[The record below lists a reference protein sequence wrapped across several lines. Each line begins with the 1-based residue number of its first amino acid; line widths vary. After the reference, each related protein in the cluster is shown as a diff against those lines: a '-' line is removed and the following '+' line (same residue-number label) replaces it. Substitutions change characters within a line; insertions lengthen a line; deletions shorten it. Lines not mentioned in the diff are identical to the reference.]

1 MKRNIAKGFKR
12 ALALGMAALMAY
24 LPVSSAIPEVF
35 ADNTYSIT
43 INHDE
48 YIDGNQLKIADGG
61 GNIIAGATVTPA
73 TEGVSASVKWGTIAP
88 GTYTLDASAAI
99 DGTKFEVKKSVEFA
113 GNDITVTNAAWSGS
127 LETVT
132 KSETRLPLELSSFA
146 TLTNVTVINTAE
158 TGITYD
164 AADKKIV
171 IPQGTKATTKINLT
185 VEFTLPVTKQV
196 TGATPIE
203 TLTSAGSTA
212 IKYRYTYD
220 TEEVGSLLNSA
231 DSKITLG
238 ISIGD
243 AGTGTITFYDEANQV
258 IQASDVSARAAMTY
272 SDAAWKSAADGF
284 QYYCSPAPDYAG
296 AEITI
301 TPNAGYEFGGS
312 NISDSATTRK
322 SDGSVI
328 LKLTNQSEVKI
339 TIKCLPLNVPENALE
354 WTDEFET
361 GYNSKNQ
368 TVAVSLI
375 PTVAESA
382 GNYTLQWARA
392 ASQTA
397 DINSLTWSNVTKDST
412 DGNYHFDVN
421 YADSEGEKV
430 YIAYRYT
437 NGVTT
442 SDVKWNA
449 KPVQFDIAD
458 PALAK
463 CWVEANGEKVWEE
476 VPGATQAPAWINKQQ
491 NQCVIRLQGEDAQ
504 SGVAKLIYSIYDKDG
519 AAIQSNVESVAD
531 ADGVCSISYTAAMQG
546 DTANFP
552 IKLEYE
558 IYDKAGNTTGVLTK
572 TLSDMIG
579 FDFTLPELSVSYTNT
594 SGQLITNLNQWQT
607 EDVLVTITA
616 TDPEGAAYEQVSGID
631 RLQIIDTV
639 TGVAKDITT
648 DAVRRPDGTYQ
659 LKLSTDAAHQLSI
672 VTYDKAGN
680 KSTESKT
687 EVKLDKSGIQNARV
701 TLSTVSQDADAS
713 QFADAFTVYAQ
724 AEAVSGIKEMIFY
737 VYENGTNRL
746 LKEQTVTDVQVT
758 GNLAEASFRYEPAS
772 DEENG
777 YVVVRFLDNAAK
789 SVTEGNPH
797 VVYSEQKPFAFN
809 KNGANIQIK
818 GNTAWTNEDVTLDI
832 QVESHSTTITSVIYY
847 VNNQRVKEVSVN
859 TLSYED
865 HAFKIQENSPMGGT
879 QVEIVAVCG
888 ANAASRIE
896 TRASIIVY
904 VDKQA
909 PTVQLSGI
917 RSGAVYNTNQTLQI
931 VTNENIW
938 NRMQPISV
946 VAEKT
951 LDGVTTTVDMGAYAA
966 EAENYT
972 ARKTFT
978 EDGVYEVTVTAVDA
992 AGNRAVQTISFTIDK
1007 TAPVI
1012 SMRGASDGAYSSQP
1026 VTIQFQAIESFYET
1040 NSVKI
1045 TIERVIDGATYNQ
1058 TLNFTNTG
1066 KTSTLN
1072 NQFSEDGDYT
1082 ITMTAVDRAGNAATV
1097 QKLSFTVDCTAP
1109 TVTLTGTKDYVVTQK
1124 AVMLS
1129 FVVTESYYKTN
1140 QVEIQGSRR
1149 GVDGKIETFTVKGWN
1164 NAGRTSSLS
1173 QEFKED
1179 GYYTITITARD
1190 KAGNSK
1196 QQTIHFTID
1205 TQPPVIGDL
1214 SQYDGKYLSEF
1225 ELGKRL
1231 ENLITELTVPTVKM
1245 TLNGEAYDGGKITA
1259 DGKYT
1264 LVIEVTDEVGLTA
1277 SKTIEFVIDT
1287 IAPKIIFAGAENRKT
1302 YTEPV
1307 NLNLSLENE
1316 SDTIVS
1322 ILINGEPYE
1331 LTDGKTV
1338 YDLAFD
1344 TYGSYEVVVNTIDA
1358 AGNENSQTIKF
1369 TYAKHKNVALLFVV
1383 IGCGGAAA
1391 VIGGAW
1397 LVFKKK
1403 RA

>member
-1 MKRNIAKGFKR
+1 MKRNITRGLKK
-12 ALALGMAALMAY
+12 ALALGMSALMAY
-24 LPVSSAIPEVF
+24 LPVSTAIPEVF

-43 INHDE
+43 ISHDK
-48 YIDGNQLKIADGG
+48 YIDGNKLKIADGG
-61 GNIIAGATVTPA
+61 GNPIGGATVTPA
-73 TEGVSASVKWGTIAP
+73 TEGVSASVKWDINAT
-88 GTYTLDASAAI
+88 GTYILDTADAVDAKFDIKMSDEFVNGEIKVTSA
-99 DGTKFEVKKSVEFA
+99 KP
-113 GNDITVTNAAWSGS
+113 AWSGS
-127 LETVT
+127 LETIT
-132 KSETRLPLELSSFA
+132 KDEVSVPIELATEA
-146 TLTNVTVINTAE
+146 TLTNVTVNNTAE

-164 AADKKIV
+164 TTNKKIV
-171 IPQGTKATTKINLT
+171 IPQGTKATAEIDVTL
-185 VEFTLPVTKQV
+185 EFTLPVTKKAD
-196 TGATPIE
+196 GATPIE
-203 TLTSAGSTA
+203 TVTNAGTTV
-212 IKYRYTYD
+212 IKYSYTQK
-220 TEEVGSLLNSA
+220 EIVGDLLKLADVKLTPGITIVSA
-231 DSKITLG
+231 E
-238 ISIGD
+238 IGN
-243 AGTGTITFYDEANQV
+243 IEFYDENVKITDAD
-258 IQASDVSARAAMTY
+258 ALARIGITY
-272 SDAAWKSAADGF
+272 SNAAWKADTDGF
-284 QYYCSPAPDYAG
+284 QYYRSPSSNYTG

-301 TPNAGYEFGGS
+301 SPKPGYQYGGS
-312 NISDSATTRK
+312 SLDYDATK
-322 SDGSVI
+322 NEDGSVV
-328 LKLTNQSEVKI
+328 LKVKNDKTV
-339 TIKCLPLNVPENALE
+339 TIIIKPIPVDVPENALE

-361 GYNSKNQ
+361 GYNSKGR
-368 TVAVSLI
+368 TVEVSLT
-375 PTVAESA
+375 PTPEEAA
-382 GNYTLQWARA
+382 KNYTLKWARA
-392 ASQTA
+392 ASPTPM
-397 DINSLTWSNVTKDST
+397 ISNLTWNEVTKNA
-412 DGNYHFDVN
+412 DGKYTFNVDYDVN
-421 YADSEGEKV
+421 EGEQT
-430 YIAYRYT
+430 YIIYRYS
-437 NGVTT
+437 NGVSNSSARWNTNP
-442 SDVKWNA
+442 VK
-449 KPVQFDIAD
+449 FDIVN
-458 PALAK
+458 PSLAK
-463 CWVEANGEKVWEE
+463 CWVEANGETVWEE
-476 VPGATQAPAWINKQQ
+476 VSGATQAPAWINKQQ
-491 NQCVIRLQGEDAQ
+491 NQCVIRLQGEDNQ
-504 SGVAKLIYSIYDKDG
+504 SGVEKVVYSIYDVVG
-519 AAIQSNVESVAD
+519 TPIQSKVESIAD
-531 ADGVCSISYTAAMQG
+531 ANGVCSISYTADMQG
-546 DTANFP
+546 DIANFP

-607 EDVLVTITA
+607 EDVLVTITV
-616 TDPEGAAYEQVSGID
+616 TDPTGAAYEQVSGID

-639 TGVAKDITT
+639 SGVAKDITT

-659 LKLSTDAAHQLSI
+659 LRLSTDAAHQLSI
-672 VTYDKAGN
+672 AAYDKAGN
-680 KSTESKT
+680 KSTESKA
-687 EVKLDKSGIQNARV
+687 EVKLDKSGIQNSRV

-724 AEAVSGIKEMIFY
+724 AEAASGIKEMIFY

-746 LKEQTVTDVQVT
+746 LKEQTVTNFQVT
-758 GNLAEASFRYEPAS
+758 GNLAEASFHYEPAT

-847 VNNQRVKEVSVN
+847 VNNQRVKEVPVN
-859 TLSYED
+859 ALSYED

-917 RSGAVYNTNQTLQI
+917 RSGAVYNTNQVLQI

-938 NRMQPISV
+938 NHMQPISV

-951 LDGVTTTVDMGAYAA
+951 LDGVTTTVDMGAYAV
-966 EAENYT
+966 EAEDYT

-1129 FVVTESYYKTN
+1129 FVVTEAYYKTN

-1344 TYGSYEVVVNTIDA
+1344 TYGNYEVVVNTIDA

>member
-1 MKRNIAKGFKR
+1 
-12 ALALGMAALMAY
+12 
-24 LPVSSAIPEVF
+24 
-35 ADNTYSIT
+35 
-43 INHDE
+43 
-48 YIDGNQLKIADGG
+48 
-61 GNIIAGATVTPA
+61 
-73 TEGVSASVKWGTIAP
+73 
-88 GTYTLDASAAI
+88 
-99 DGTKFEVKKSVEFA
+99 
-113 GNDITVTNAAWSGS
+113 
-127 LETVT
+127 
-132 KSETRLPLELSSFA
+132 
-146 TLTNVTVINTAE
+146 
-158 TGITYD
+158 
-164 AADKKIV
+164 
-171 IPQGTKATTKINLT
+171 
-185 VEFTLPVTKQV
+185 
-196 TGATPIE
+196 
-203 TLTSAGSTA
+203 
-212 IKYRYTYD
+212 
-220 TEEVGSLLNSA
+220 
-231 DSKITLG
+231 
-238 ISIGD
+238 
-243 AGTGTITFYDEANQV
+243 
-258 IQASDVSARAAMTY
+258 
-272 SDAAWKSAADGF
+272 
-284 QYYCSPAPDYAG
+284 
-296 AEITI
+296 
-301 TPNAGYEFGGS
+301 
-312 NISDSATTRK
+312 
-322 SDGSVI
+322 
-328 LKLTNQSEVKI
+328 
-339 TIKCLPLNVPENALE
+339 
-354 WTDEFET
+354 
-361 GYNSKNQ
+361 
-368 TVAVSLI
+368 
-375 PTVAESA
+375 
-382 GNYTLQWARA
+382 
-392 ASQTA
+392 
-397 DINSLTWSNVTKDST
+397 
-412 DGNYHFDVN
+412 
-421 YADSEGEKV
+421 
-430 YIAYRYT
+430 
-437 NGVTT
+437 
-442 SDVKWNA
+442 
-449 KPVQFDIAD
+449 
-458 PALAK
+458 
-463 CWVEANGEKVWEE
+463 
-476 VPGATQAPAWINKQQ
+476 
-491 NQCVIRLQGEDAQ
+491 
-504 SGVAKLIYSIYDKDG
+504 
-519 AAIQSNVESVAD
+519 
-531 ADGVCSISYTAAMQG
+531 
-546 DTANFP
+546 
-552 IKLEYE
+552 
-558 IYDKAGNTTGVLTK
+558 
-572 TLSDMIG
+572 
-579 FDFTLPELSVSYTNT
+579 
-594 SGQLITNLNQWQT
+594 
-607 EDVLVTITA
+607 
-616 TDPEGAAYEQVSGID
+616 
-631 RLQIIDTV
+631 
-639 TGVAKDITT
+639 
-648 DAVRRPDGTYQ
+648 
-659 LKLSTDAAHQLSI
+659 
-672 VTYDKAGN
+672 
-680 KSTESKT
+680 
-687 EVKLDKSGIQNARV
+687 
-701 TLSTVSQDADAS
+701 
-713 QFADAFTVYAQ
+713 
-724 AEAVSGIKEMIFY
+724 
-737 VYENGTNRL
+737 
-746 LKEQTVTDVQVT
+746 
-758 GNLAEASFRYEPAS
+758 
-772 DEENG
+772 
-777 YVVVRFLDNAAK
+777 
-789 SVTEGNPH
+789 
-797 VVYSEQKPFAFN
+797 
-809 KNGANIQIK
+809 
-818 GNTAWTNEDVTLDI
+818 
-832 QVESHSTTITSVIYY
+832 
-847 VNNQRVKEVSVN
+847 
-859 TLSYED
+859 
-865 HAFKIQENSPMGGT
+865 MGGT

-938 NRMQPISV
+938 NHMQPISV

-966 EAENYT
+966 EAEDYT

-992 AGNRAVQTISFTIDK
+992 AGNRAVKTISFTIDK

-1045 TIERVIDGATYNQ
+1045 TIERVIDGAPYNQ

-1124 AVMLS
+1124 AVVLS

-1140 QVEIQGSRR
+1140 QVEIQASRR

-1214 SQYDGKYLSEF
+1214 SRYDGKYLSEF

-1397 LVFKKK
+1397 LVFRKK

>member
-1 MKRNIAKGFKR
+1 MKRNITRGLKK

-24 LPVSSAIPEVF
+24 LPVSTAIPEVF
-35 ADNTYSIT
+35 ADDTYSIT
-43 INHDE
+43 ISYDK
-48 YIDGNQLKIADGG
+48 YIDGNELNIADGG
-61 GNIIAGATVTPA
+61 GNIIGGATVTPA
-73 TEGVSASVKWGTIAP
+73 TEGVSASVKWDAIAA
-88 GTYTLDASAAI
+88 GTYTLDTTDAVE
-99 DGTKFEVKKSVEFA
+99 DKFDIKKSAEFD
-113 GNDITVTNAAWSGS
+113 GDDIKVTNAAWNGS
-127 LETVT
+127 LETIT
-132 KSETRLPLELSSFA
+132 KAEVSVPIELAAEA
-146 TLTNVTVINTAE
+146 TLTNVTVNNTAE

-164 AADKKIV
+164 ATNKKIV
-171 IPQGTKATTKINLT
+171 IPQGTKATAEINVTL
-185 VEFTLPVTKQV
+185 EFTLPVTKKAD
-196 TGATPIE
+196 GATPME
-203 TLTSAGSTA
+203 TVTNAGTTVIKYSYSYQAGS
-212 IKYRYTYD
+212 
-220 TEEVGSLLNSA
+220 VGDLLKGTDIN
-231 DSKITLG
+231 DVKLTPVN
-238 ISIGD
+238 IGD
-243 AGTGTITFYDEANQV
+243 ADKGKIEFYDEYNLQITDAD
-258 IQASDVSARAAMTY
+258 ALARLGITY
-272 SDAAWKSAADGF
+272 SNNAWKADTDGF
-284 QYYCSPAPDYAG
+284 QYYRSPSSDYTG

-301 TPNAGYEFGGS
+301 SPKPGYQYGGS
-312 NISDSATTRK
+312 TLDYDATK
-322 SDGSVI
+322 NEDGSVV
-328 LKLTNQSEVKI
+328 LKVKDNAKV
-339 TIKCLPLNVPENALE
+339 TIIIKPIPVDMPENALE

-361 GYNSKNQ
+361 GYNSKGR
-368 TVAVSLI
+368 TVEVSLT
-375 PTVAESA
+375 PTPEEAA
-382 GNYTLQWARA
+382 KNYTLKWARA
-392 ASQTA
+392 ASTPQMIET
-397 DINSLTWSNVTKDST
+397 LTWNEVTKNA
-412 DGNYHFDVN
+412 DGKYTFDVN
-421 YADSEGEKV
+421 YDVNEGEQT
-430 YIAYRYT
+430 YIIYRYS
-437 NGVTT
+437 NGV
-442 SDVKWNA
+442 SDSGAKWNTD
-449 KPVQFDIAD
+449 PVKFDIVN
-458 PALAK
+458 PSLAK
-463 CWVEANGEKVWEE
+463 CWVEANGETVWEE
-476 VPGATQAPAWINKQQ
+476 VSGATQALAWINKQQ
-491 NQCVIRLQGEDAQ
+491 NQCVIRLQGEDNQ
-504 SGVAKLIYSIYDKDG
+504 SGVEKVVYSIYDG
-519 AAIQSNVESVAD
+519 TGTPIQSNVESTAD
-531 ADGVCSISYTAAMQG
+531 ANGVCSISYTADMQG
-546 DTANFP
+546 DIANFP

-572 TLSDMIG
+572 TLSDMIS
-579 FDFTLPELSVSYTNT
+579 FDFTLPELGVSYTNT

-616 TDPEGAAYEQVSGID
+616 TDPAGAAYEQVSGID

-659 LKLSTDAAHQLSI
+659 LRLSTDAIHQLSI

-680 KSTESKT
+680 KSTESKA

-746 LKEQTVTDVQVT
+746 LKEQTVTDFQVT

-859 TLSYED
+859 ALSYED

-938 NRMQPISV
+938 NHMQPISV

-992 AGNRAVQTISFTIDK
+992 AGNRAVKTISFTIDK

-1040 NSVKI
+1040 NSVKV

-1140 QVEIQGSRR
+1140 QVEIQASRR

-1245 TLNGEAYDGGKITA
+1245 TLNGEAYDGGKIIA

-1383 IGCGGAAA
+1383 IGCGGAAT